1 MEYWLMEALL
11 DVDKIIEAIDRVR
24 EPLDQ
29 RNREERIIR
38 TGFVLSY
45 TLYFPDLA

>member
-1 MEYWLMEALL
+1 MEVLL
-11 DVDKIIEAIDRVR
+11 DVDRIIEAIDKVR

-38 TGFVLSY
+38 TGFVLTY